1 MCKDL
6 GKCKVITNKISLS
19 LHYDFIA
26 KNIHTQGKVLYTRHK
41 SMFDDI
47 VNMRGFHLSSFIRYY
62 YIIFTSKMVTKI
74 FL

>member
-1 MCKDL
+1 MV
-6 GKCKVITNKISLS
+6 GIGVPNQITIS

-47 VNMRGFHLSSFIRYY
+47 RANMRGFHLSS
-62 YIIFTSKMVTKI
+62 
-74 FL
+74 L